1 MAIFHQ
7 IRRAEDA
14 PKPSKPRPAEK
25 IEAGLREALAVAKGE
40 AEPFATHVRRG
51 RKPSDTSKVQVTFRI
66 DPDVIEAL
74 KAGGPGWQSRANALL
89 RAALKL

>member
-1 MAIFHQ
+1 MGLYEQ
-7 IRRAEDA
+7 QQRAEARRKAEEAMKAKVVKPIEVA
-14 PKPSKPRPAEK
+14 P
-25 IEAGLREALAVAKGE
+25 
-40 AEPFATHVRRG
+40 EPTIARG
-51 RKPSDTSKVQVTFRI
+51 RGRPSSGKVVTTLRL